1 MRQHLF
7 IRPFKIIGLLVG
19 LLIIFQGVLFA
30 HEFYVSIC
38 KIKHNPAEQA
48 FDINIRIFTNDFD
61 AALTAVNGES
71 PRLDTA
77 EELPQ
82 SAEWVA
88 DYVLDK
94 LQLQA
99 DDRPLSLRFLSHRYD
114 YDATEVILRADSV
127 STVQKLM
134 IQNEILLDLLD
145 GQTNIVR
152 CQVDGVKKFV
162 NLGKTLPNETI
173 TF

>member
-1 MRQHLF
+1 MQHHYL
-7 IRPFKIIGLLVG
+7 IRPIKIIGLLVT
-19 LLIIFQGVLFA
+19 LLIIFQGVLVA

-38 KIKHNPAEQA
+38 KIKHNPATQA
-48 FDINIRIFTNDFD
+48 FDISIRIFTNDFD
-61 AALTAVNGES
+61 AALTATNGES

-77 EELPQ
+77 EELPE
-82 SAEWVA
+82 SAAWVA
-88 DYVLDK
+88 DYVLGK

-99 DDRPLSLRFLSHRYD
+99 DDRPLTLRFLSHRYD
-114 YDATEVILRADSV
+114 YDATEVLLRADSV
-127 STVQKLM
+127 STVEKLM

-152 CQVDGVKKFV
+152 CQMNGVKKFV